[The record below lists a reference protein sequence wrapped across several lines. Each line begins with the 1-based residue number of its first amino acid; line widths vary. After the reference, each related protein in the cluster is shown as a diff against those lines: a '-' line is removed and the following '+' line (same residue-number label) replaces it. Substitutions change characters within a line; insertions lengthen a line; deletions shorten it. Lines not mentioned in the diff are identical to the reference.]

1 MDVLLLCQF
10 AIWTF
15 LYHLW
20 RFTTW
25 MLRYLDSSH
34 LWSFRHQ
41 DNSPPPWTFL
51 ILCLNVCNLLS
62 GGETSIANH
71 PSVLSKWPK
80 VQNVQTANCLR
91 WQRNVQVA
99 DWRSSETSCH
109 QYHSCFITHHVHHD
123 VVAAAEEIRCR
134 HSALSWLIRDSGNG
148 RISENTLCQHTYTQT
163 HANYHF
169 ITNKTVVRERKPPPI
184 PKQEALLSQRG
195 RAMLRVCI
203 SSIQTVNVFG
213 TSHVQQSSIAS
224 Y

>member
-109 QYHSCFITHHVHHD
+109 QYHSCWNTSCSSWCCCGCGGD
-123 VVAAAEEIRCR
+123 SLPALGSELTDQRLWEWTDIRE
-134 HSALSWLIRDSGNG
+134 HTLSAHIHT
-148 RISENTLCQHTYTQT
+148 NTC
-163 HANYHF
+163 
-169 ITNKTVVRERKPPPI
+169 
-184 PKQEALLSQRG
+184 
-195 RAMLRVCI
+195 
-203 SSIQTVNVFG
+203 
-213 TSHVQQSSIAS
+213 
-224 Y
+224 